1 MNDTT
6 DSTLRDDMN
15 IPQTLRTARKNR
27 GLTQREVAE
36 LVGVSIEA
44 YKGWE
49 GGRHHPR
56 SENVAPLAQAL
67 GISTD
72 ELMMEAQQRSISED
86 LRALFNAADKLP
98 DDKKRQ
104 LRTAIKG
111 MLLAISQ
118 EQLDEGSSLTRE
130 TKVGY
135 HLYPTF
141 QPRHPRPPPPKPH
154 QRARN
159 DASRKRRLPARQKNS
174 RAATGLR
181 DSPRDMAGRNGS
193 RPHIV
198 RTVVLRA
205 ERNGRSTEVR
215 LNKVV
220 RAPPLLSR
228 PSPGVRGQGRKASPY
243 PMTGGCFR
251 GATSSVRF
259 ARRSVR
265 RDKSRRA
272 GAAAPDGDSSEGWI
286 EVLNSSPGRAPGR
299 AKRYRIHQQ
308 ARPGRRRSA
317 RDEVPNQR

>member
-118 EQLDEGSSLTRE
+118 EQLDEGVVSP
-130 TKVGY
+130 V
-135 HLYPTF
+135 
-141 QPRHPRPPPPKPH
+141 
-154 QRARN
+154 
-159 DASRKRRLPARQKNS
+159 RQKS
-174 RAATGLR
+174 GITYTRLFSPATL
-181 DSPRDMAGRNGS
+181 A
-193 RPHIV
+193 HQ
-198 RTVVLRA
+198 
-205 ERNGRSTEVR
+205 
-215 LNKVV
+215 KVV
-220 RAPPLLSR
+220 RALPLLSR
-228 PSPGVRGQGRKASPY
+228 SSPEGQ
-243 PMTGGCFR
+243 
-251 GATSSVRF
+251 
-259 ARRSVR
+259 
-265 RDKSRRA
+265 RA
-272 GAAAPDGDSSEGWI
+272 GGEKLPPT
-286 EVLNSSPGRAPGR
+286 L
-299 AKRYRIHQQ
+299 
-308 ARPGRRRSA
+308 
-317 RDEVPNQR
+317 